1 MAESESGLEM
11 FDSFPQS
18 NDPKYTDQ
26 SLRSISG
33 EVLTDLL
40 EGGPISLACG
50 VTHYAQSGE
59 SFAGVGR
66 QRLVIRRE
74 EDGNPFGLG
83 PK

>member
-40 EGGPISLACG
+40 EGGPISLNCLKAKAHIA
-50 VTHYAQSGE
+50 VW
-59 SFAGVGR
+59 
-66 QRLVIRRE
+66 
-74 EDGNPFGLG
+74 
-83 PK
+83 